1 MRAQW
6 VKSQKEKMRLEE
18 AGVTAEVN
26 ITKQKQIVNFLL
38 ILMR

>member
-26 ITKQKQIVNFLL
+26 ITKESKQ
-38 ILMR
+38 